1 MSLQFKQ
8 AYLLSLK
15 LLYSIYQLL
24 PRKFTSANE
33 ENLNKKIYKS
43 VLFPS
48 LNSSIQTNNLME
60 TLKDYLFEPI
70 ITTII
75 FSREP
80 QRYFYK
86 PFERKLE
93 QYKDFVAYLYE
104 SSLISIEDNLIR
116 KF

>member
-1 MSLQFKQ
+1 MEDIKNLFK
-8 AYLLSLK
+8 K
-15 LLYSIYQLL
+15 
-24 PRKFTSANE
+24 T
-33 ENLNKKIYKS
+33 
-43 VLFPS
+43 
-48 LNSSIQTNNLME
+48 
-60 TLKDYLFEPI
+60 I

-104 SSLISIEDNLIR
+104 SSLISIENNLIR